1 MSPARLLLSCGGV
14 KSPTPGTAAFLPS
27 PFSSKATSS
36 FTWISSLSATISYNF
51 LVSRSESISISFSW
65 NPPPDLSGAISAIR
79 AHVRSLG
86 EIRRMAARKPGVIA
100 LFDVDGTLTAPRKV
114 ITPEMLKFMRELRE
128 VVTVGVVGG
137 SDLVKITEQ
146 LGKSVLNDY
155 DYVFSE
161 NGLLAHKTGE
171 LIGRQSLKS
180 FLGEDKLKEFINFTL
195 HYIAD
200 LDIPIKRG
208 TFIEFRSGM
217 INVSPI
223 GRNCSQEERDEF
235 EKYDKVQNIRPK
247 MVSVLREKFAH
258 LDLTFSIGG
267 QISFDVF
274 PRGWDKTYSLKYLDE
289 YQEIHFFGDKTYKV
303 ASKEFSSCMM
313 ADCVSSQLLDSLAE
327 VNVDDFYTLSR

>member
-1 MSPARLLLSCGGV
+1 MI
-14 KSPTPGTAAFLPS
+14 KSQPGR
-27 PFSSKATSS
+27 S
-36 FTWISSLSATISYNF
+36 F
-51 LVSRSESISISFSW
+51 VS
-65 NPPPDLSGAISAIR
+65 
-79 AHVRSLG
+79 
-86 EIRRMAARKPGVIA
+86 EIRGMAARKPGVIA

-114 ITPEMLKFMRELRE
+114 ITPQMLEFMRDLRE

-146 LGKSVLNDY
+146 LGKTVMNDY

-161 NGLLAHKTGE
+161 NGLLAHKNGE

-180 FLGEDKLKEFINFTL
+180 FLGDDRLKEFINFTL

-217 INVSPI
+217 LNVSPI

-235 EKYDKVQNIRPK
+235 EKYDKVHNIRPQ

-258 LDLTFSIGG
+258 MDLTFSIGG

-274 PRGWDKTYSLKYLDE
+274 PQGWDKTYCLKYLDE
-289 YQEIHFFGDKTYKV
+289 YQEIHFFGDKTYKGGNDYEIYGSERTV
-303 ASKEFSSCMM
+303 GHTVTSPDDTAAQCR
-313 ADCVSSQLLDSLAE
+313 SLFLE
-327 VNVDDFYTLSR
+327 N